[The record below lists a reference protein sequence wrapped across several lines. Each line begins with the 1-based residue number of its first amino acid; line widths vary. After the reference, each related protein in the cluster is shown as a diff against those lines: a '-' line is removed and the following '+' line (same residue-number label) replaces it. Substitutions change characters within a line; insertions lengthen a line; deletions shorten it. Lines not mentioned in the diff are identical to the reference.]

1 MNTYLNNFLKLFT
14 LLSSWFVGA
23 LVLFTSLINN
33 DLKWFSTL
41 TSAMITLL
49 IAARIPN
56 PEEKK
61 PSPPQC
67 HLVFSNNNSA
77 FDLNILFI
85 SHVASFMLT
94 PLFSS
99 SGNSKDKGIGLII
112 FFIITIL
119 GTLLTRMSNN
129 CNTMLSIILGLAFGL
144 ASGALW
150 YKLIKDRISSDLVY
164 FQEDDSTS
172 EQCYRSS
179 SGQNFKCSVYKNG
192 ELIQNL

>member
-23 LVLFTSLINN
+23 LVLFTSVLNN

-85 SHVASFMLT
+85 SHVAAFMLT
-94 PLFSS
+94 PIYS
-99 SGNSKDKGIGLII
+99 NSDNSADSQVGLLI
-112 FFIITIL
+112 FFIVTLVGTFFTRYSTGCNTPLSLIL
-119 GTLLTRMSNN
+119 G
-129 CNTMLSIILGLAFGL
+129 IAFGA

-150 YKLIKDRISSDLVY
+150 YKIIKDRVSSDLVY
-164 FQEDDSTS
+164 FQDTDSSS

-179 SGQNFKCSVYKNG
+179 TGQNFKCSVYKNG